1 MWNDMN
7 RISFL
12 TFQLLA
18 SLLLVSCATD
28 SARER
33 PAPIASI
40 DDAFAEIGAGSEN
53 TAAVPVADE
62 NIAAALLPPINL
74 DLPGNA
80 AVDAEPRFDIKVNRA
95 QVKQFFMGLVE
106 GTPYNMVVHP
116 KVSGRITLDL
126 KNVTVPEVMDVVRS
140 VYGYDFEKTKT
151 GYQVFPNTLGT
162 RVFSVN
168 YLDIKRK
175 GKSQMRIS
183 SGQVTESPNVGR
195 GASGGY
201 QGGSYQGGGF
211 SNSGSSGFGNRNRS
225 LVSGSEIE
233 TSSESTFWKELQKT
247 IKLLLGN
254 KEGRSVVVSPQS
266 GIVVARGMPGE
277 LRMVEKFLNR
287 TQDVIQRQV
296 IIEAKI
302 VEVELSDAFQ
312 AGINWSA
319 LKATANNSFQLSQV
333 GGGSIFGGTGVTSN
347 AGNSGDLNPASLS
360 QVVGST
366 TTALGGV
373 FSMALNIGNNFS
385 AFIELL
391 QTQGDVQVLSS
402 PKVSTINN
410 QKAVIKVGQD
420 EFFITDVQSNTN
432 IATGTSSTNSNVELT
447 PFFSGVALDVIPQIS
462 SDNEIILH
470 IHPSVSKVTEKVKDI
485 GLSSTTSL
493 SVPLAIST
501 IRESDSI
508 IRAKDGQVV
517 VIGGLMQD
525 AIKDEDASVPFL
537 SDLPL
542 IGSLFKH
549 VRKVKKKSEL
559 VILLKPIVVKNNDQW
574 ADAINRSQQR
584 VKNIYGR

>member
-1 MWNDMN
+1 MN
-7 RISFL
+7 RIGFL
-12 TFQLLA
+12 AWQLSAL
-18 SLLLVSCATD
+18 LLLVSCATD
-28 SARER
+28 SVREG

-40 DDAFAEIGAGSEN
+40 DNAFAEIDAGSEGGM
-53 TAAVPVADE
+53 AAPVSDEKIAD
-62 NIAAALLPPINL
+62 ALLPAINL
-74 DLPGNA
+74 DLPGNT
-80 AVDAEPRFDIKVNRA
+80 AVDTEPRFDIKVNRA
-95 QVKQFFMGLVE
+95 HVKQFFMGLVE

-151 GYQVFPNTLGT
+151 GYQVFPNTLST
-162 RVFSVN
+162 RVFNVN

-175 GKSQMRIS
+175 GKSQMRVS

-195 GASGGY
+195 GTSGGY
-201 QGGSYQGGGF
+201 QGGSYQGGSL
-211 SNSGSSGFGNRNRS
+211 SNSGSSGSSSRNRS

-233 TSSESTFWKELQKT
+233 TSSESTFWKELKKT
-247 IKLLLGN
+247 LKVLLGS

-266 GIVVARGMPGE
+266 GIVVVRGMPGE

-302 VEVELSDAFQ
+302 IEVELSDAFQ

-319 LKATANNSFQLSQV
+319 LKATANNSFQASQV
-333 GGGSIFGGTGVTSN
+333 GGGSIFGGSGVTSI
-347 AGNSGDLNPASLS
+347 AGNSGDLNPANLS

-373 FSMALNIGNNFS
+373 FSIALNISNDFS

-447 PFFSGVALDVIPQIS
+447 PFFSGVALDVIPQINN
-462 SDNEIILH
+462 DNEIILH

-508 IRAKDGQVV
+508 IRAKNGQVV
-517 VIGGLMQD
+517 VLGGLMQD

-559 VILLKPIVVKNNDQW
+559 VILLKPIVVENNDQW

-584 VKNIYGR
+584 VNSIYER

>member
-1 MWNDMN
+1 MN
-7 RISFL
+7 RTRSL
-12 TFQLLA
+12 VYSLLV
-18 SLLLVSCATD
+18 SLLLSSCAVD
-28 SARER
+28 QAQKRR
-33 PAPIASI
+33 LP
-40 DDAFAEIGAGSEN
+40 
-53 TAAVPVADE
+53 TAAIDNAYSEASATPEHTQATSVSDK
-62 NIAAALLPPINL
+62 NIADALLPAISLNL
-74 DLPGNA
+74 PANVA
-80 AVDAEPRFDIKVNRA
+80 ADTEPRFDLKVNRA
-95 QVKQFFMGLVE
+95 HVKQFFMGLVQ

-116 KVSGRITLDL
+116 KVKGRITLDL
-126 KNVTVPEVMDVVRS
+126 KNVTVPEVMDIVRS

-151 GYQVFPNTLGT
+151 GYQVFPNTLST

-168 YLDIKRK
+168 YLDIKRR

-195 GASGGY
+195 GRSG
-201 QGGSYQGGGF
+201 GGSYQGGGF
-211 SNSGSSGFGNRNRS
+211 NNSGSSAASSSNRS

-233 TSSESTFWKELQKT
+233 TSSESTFWEELQKT
-247 IKLLLGN
+247 IKVLLGN

-266 GIVVARGMPGE
+266 GIVVVRGMPGE
-277 LRMVEKFLNR
+277 LRMVKKFLSK
-287 TQDVIQRQV
+287 TQSVVQRQV

-302 VEVELSDAFQ
+302 VEVELNDAFQ

-319 LKATANNSFQLSQV
+319 LKATANSSFQASQV

-347 AGNSGDLNPASLS
+347 AGNAGDLNPANLS
-360 QVVGST
+360 QLVGST
-366 TTALGGV
+366 TTALGGM
-373 FSMALNIGNNFS
+373 FSIALNISNDFS

-410 QKAVIKVGQD
+410 QKAVIKVGHD
-420 EFFITDVQSNTN
+420 EFFITNVQSNTN

-447 PFFSGVALDVIPQIS
+447 PFFSGVALDVTPQIS
-462 SDNEIILH
+462 ADNEIILH
-470 IHPSVSKVTEKVKDI
+470 VHPSVSKVTEKVKDI
-485 GLSSTTSL
+485 GLSNTTSL

-508 IRAKDGQVV
+508 IRAKNGQVV

-525 AIKDEDASVPFL
+525 SLKDEDASVPFL

-559 VILLKPIVVKNNDQW
+559 VILLKPIVVQDNSQW

-584 VKNIYGR
+584 VNDIYGR

>member
-1 MWNDMN
+1 MN
-7 RISFL
+7 RIGFL
-12 TFQLLA
+12 AGQLSAL
-18 SLLLVSCATD
+18 LLLVSCATD
-28 SARER
+28 SAREG

-40 DDAFAEIGAGSEN
+40 DNAFAEIDAGSEGGM
-53 TAAVPVADE
+53 AVPVSDEKIAD
-62 NIAAALLPPINL
+62 ALLPAINL
-74 DLPGNA
+74 DLPGSP

-95 QVKQFFMGLVE
+95 HVKQFFMGLVE

-151 GYQVFPNTLGT
+151 GYQVFPNTLST
-162 RVFSVN
+162 RVFNVN

-175 GKSQMRIS
+175 GKSQMRVS

-195 GASGGY
+195 GTSGGY
-201 QGGSYQGGGF
+201 QGGSYQGGSF
-211 SNSGSSGFGNRNRS
+211 SNSGSSGSSSRNRS

-233 TSSESTFWKELQKT
+233 TSSESTFWKELKKT
-247 IKLLLGN
+247 IKVLLGS

-266 GIVVARGMPGE
+266 GIVVVRGMPGE

-319 LKATANNSFQLSQV
+319 LKATANNSFQASQV
-333 GGGSIFGGTGVTSN
+333 GGGSIFGGSGVTST

-366 TTALGGV
+366 TTALGGI
-373 FSMALNIGNNFS
+373 FSIALNISNDFS

-462 SDNEIILH
+462 NDNEIILH
-470 IHPSVSKVTEKVKDI
+470 IHPSVSKVMEKVKDI

-508 IRAKDGQVV
+508 IRAKNGQVV
-517 VIGGLMQD
+517 VLGGLMQD

-559 VILLKPIVVKNNDQW
+559 VILLKPIVVENNDQW

-584 VKNIYGR
+584 VNSIYER

>member
-1 MWNDMN
+1 MPGMRNDMN

-12 TFQLLA
+12 VFQLLA
-18 SLLLVSCATD
+18 ALLLVSCAAD
-28 SARER
+28 RAREK
-33 PAPIASI
+33 PAPLATI
-40 DDAFAEIGAGSEN
+40 DDAFAEFGARSEN
-53 TAAVPVADE
+53 ATAAPVSDE
-62 NIAAALLPPINL
+62 NIADALLPAINL
-74 DLPGNA
+74 DLPGST

-95 QVKQFFMGLVE
+95 HVKQFFMGLVE

-126 KNVTVPEVMDVVRS
+126 KNVTVPEVMGVVRS
-140 VYGYDFEKTKT
+140 VYGYDFEHTKT
-151 GYQVFPNTLGT
+151 SYQVFPNTLST
-162 RVFSVN
+162 RIFSVN

-195 GASGGY
+195 GISGS
-201 QGGSYQGGGF
+201 GSYQGGGF
-211 SNSGSSGFGNRNRS
+211 NNSRSSNYGSSNRS
-225 LVSGSEIE
+225 QVSGSEIE
-233 TSSESTFWKELQKT
+233 TSSESTFWKDLHKT
-247 IKLLLGN
+247 LGVLLGN
-254 KEGRSVVVSPQS
+254 KEGRSVAVSPQS
-266 GIVVARGMPGE
+266 GIVVVRGMPGE
-277 LRMVEKFLNR
+277 LRMVEKFLGR

-296 IIEAKI
+296 ILEAKI
-302 VEVELSDAFQ
+302 IEVELSDAFQ

-319 LKATANNSFQLSQV
+319 LKATANNSFQVNQV
-333 GGGSIFGGTGVTSN
+333 GGGSIFGGAGVASTVG
-347 AGNSGDLNPASLS
+347 ASGDLNPVSLS
-360 QVVGST
+360 QVAGST
-366 TTALGGV
+366 TEALGGI
-373 FSMALNIGNNFS
+373 FSIALNISNDFA

-432 IATGTSSTNSNVELT
+432 IATGTVSTDSNVELT
-447 PFFSGVALDVIPQIS
+447 PFFTGVALDVIPQIS
-462 SDNEIILH
+462 ANNEIILH
-470 IHPSVSKVTEKVKDI
+470 IHPSVSKVTEKIKDI
-485 GLSSTTSL
+485 GLSSATSL
-493 SVPLAIST
+493 SVPLAVST

-508 IRAKDGQVV
+508 IRAKNGQVV

-525 AIKDEDASVPFL
+525 VLKDEDASVPFL

-542 IGSLFKH
+542 IGGLFKH

-559 VILLKPIVVKNNDQW
+559 IILLKPIVVESNDQW

-584 VKNIYGR
+584 VNNIYGR

>member
-1 MWNDMN
+1 MKWT
-7 RISFL
+7 RSL
-12 TFQLLA
+12 VY
-18 SLLLVSCATD
+18 SLLLSILLSSCAVDQAQKRRLPTAAID
-28 SARER
+28 NAYSEARA
-33 PAPIASI
+33 AP
-40 DDAFAEIGAGSEN
+40 EN
-53 TAAVPVADE
+53 TPVSDK
-62 NIAAALLPPINL
+62 NIADALLPAINL
-74 DLPGNA
+74 ELPASVA
-80 AVDAEPRFDIKVNRA
+80 ADTEPRFDLKVNRA
-95 QVKQFFMGLVE
+95 QAKQFFMGLVQ

-116 KVSGRITLDL
+116 KVKGRITLDL
-126 KNVTVPEVMDVVRS
+126 KNVTLPEVMDIVRN
-140 VYGYDFEKTKT
+140 VYGYDFEKTKI
-151 GYQVFPNTLGT
+151 GYQVFPNTLST

-183 SGQVTESPNVGR
+183 SGQVTESPGVGR
-195 GASGGY
+195 GRSG
-201 QGGSYQGGGF
+201 GGSYQGGGF
-211 SNSGSSGFGNRNRS
+211 NNSGSSATGSRNRS

-247 IKLLLGN
+247 IKVLLGN
-254 KEGRSVVVSPQS
+254 KAGRRVVVSPQS

-277 LRMVEKFLNR
+277 LHMVEKFLSK
-287 TQDVIQRQV
+287 TQTVVQRQV

-319 LKATANNSFQLSQV
+319 LKTTANSRFQASQV
-333 GGGSIFGGTGVTSN
+333 GGGSIFGGTGVTST
-347 AGNSGDLNPASLS
+347 AGNAGDLNPANLS
-360 QVVGST
+360 QLVGST
-366 TTALGGV
+366 TTALGGI
-373 FSMALNIGNNFS
+373 FSIALNISNDFS

-410 QKAVIKVGQD
+410 QKAVIKVGHD
-420 EFFITDVQSNTN
+420 EFFITNVQSNTN

-447 PFFSGVALDVIPQIS
+447 PFFSGVALDVTPQIS
-462 SDNEIILH
+462 GDNEIILH
-470 IHPSVSKVTEKVKDI
+470 VHPSVSKVTEKVKDI
-485 GLSSTTSL
+485 GLSNTTSL

-508 IRAKDGQVV
+508 IRAKNGQVV

-525 AIKDEDASVPFL
+525 SLKDEDASVPFL

-559 VILLKPIVVKNNDQW
+559 VILLKPIVVQDNSQW

-584 VKNIYGR
+584 VNNIYGR

>member
-1 MWNDMN
+1 MN
-7 RISFL
+7 RIG
-12 TFQLLA
+12 TFIYSLLA
-18 SLLLVSCATD
+18 SMLLTACATN
-28 SARER
+28 
-33 PAPIASI
+33 APPDRAKPMSTI
-40 DDAFAEIGAGSEN
+40 DDVFTEAKTSGNSTVVSLPVSDKN
-53 TAAVPVADE
+53 VAD
-62 NIAAALLPPINL
+62 ALLPAINL
-74 DLPGNA
+74 ELPGNTV
-80 AVDAEPRFDIKVNRA
+80 VDTEPRFDIKVNRA
-95 QVKQFFMGLVE
+95 RVKQFFMGLVE

-140 VYGYDFEKTKT
+140 VYGYDFEKNKT
-151 GYQVFPNTLGT
+151 GYQVFPNTLST
-162 RVFSVN
+162 RVFNVN

-175 GKSQMRIS
+175 GKSQMRVS
-183 SGQVTESPNVGR
+183 SGQVTESPSVGR
-195 GASGGY
+195 GGSGGSR
-201 QGGSYQGGGF
+201 GGSFG
-211 SNSGSSGFGNRNRS
+211 SSGSSSSNSSSRGRS

-233 TSSESTFWKELQKT
+233 TRSESTFWKELQQT
-247 IKLLLGN
+247 INVLLGS
-254 KEGRSVVVSPQS
+254 KEGRSAVVSPQS
-266 GIVVARGMPGE
+266 GIVVVRGMPGE
-277 LRMVEKFLNR
+277 LRMVEKFLTK
-287 TQDVIQRQV
+287 TQNVIQRQV

-319 LKATANNSFQLSQV
+319 LKTTAKNRYQMNQV
-333 GGGSIFGGTGVTSN
+333 GGGSIFGGSGLTST
-347 AGNSGDLNPASLS
+347 AGNTGDLNPDALS
-360 QVVGST
+360 QLVGSST
-366 TTALGGV
+366 EALGGI
-373 FSMALNIGNNFS
+373 FSVALNIGNDFS
-385 AFIELL
+385 AFVELL
-391 QTQGDVQVLSS
+391 QTQGDTQVLSS

-432 IATGTSSTNSNVELT
+432 IATGTSSTTSNVELT

-462 SDNEIILH
+462 DNNDIILH
-470 IHPSVSKVTEKVKDI
+470 IHPSVSKVVEKVKDI

-493 SVPLAIST
+493 SVPLALST

-508 IRAKDGQVV
+508 VRAKSGQVV

-559 VILLKPIVVKNNDQW
+559 VILLKPTVVESNDQW
-574 ADAINRSQQR
+574 ANAIDNSEKRFNS
-584 VKNIYGR
+584 IYGR